1 MRKPRH
7 LVCHAKKLQKPNCK
21 KKQFKNPDYV
31 CDSYTQNA
39 KKEGYRARSVYKLRQ
54 IDELHHLL
62 RPGMQVLELGAAP
75 GSWSRYALKQ
85 MKTGGTE
92 QQRKGWLCCLDLQP
106 IDKLLQKSPGLH
118 VFCGDFTDTRTQQNI
133 LQALQQRGAARFDL
147 IMSDMAP
154 KTSGN
159 RTVDSGASEAL
170 VEAIIAVLPLF
181 LAPGGNLL
189 FKLFQGG
196 GENTL
201 ERTLCSLFVAC
212 ERIRPQAVR
221 SQSFEIYFLCKGYQV
236 V

>member
-1 MRKPRH
+1 MQKPRQP
-7 LVCHAKKLQKPNCK
+7 AKKGHNRSNK
-21 KKQFKNPDYV
+21 KRIKNPVYA
-31 CDSYTQNA
+31 CDNYARQA
-39 KKEGYRARSVYKLRQ
+39 KREGYRARSVYKLRQ

-75 GSWSRYALKQ
+75 GSWSRYAL
-85 MKTGGTE
+85 
-92 QQRKGWLCCLDLQP
+92 QQIQAGRSKAWLCCLDLEPMDQ
-106 IDKLLQKSPGLH
+106 LLQQLPGCTF
-118 VFCGDFTDTRTQQNI
+118 FCGDFTDTRTQQSI
-133 LQALQQRGAARFDL
+133 LQALEQRGAARFDL
-147 IMSDMAP
+147 ILSDMAP

-170 VEAIIAVLPLF
+170 AEAILAVLPTF

-201 ERTLCSLFVAC
+201 EQKLRSLFAAC

-221 SQSFEIYFLCKGYQV
+221 SQSFEIYFLGKGYL
-236 V
+236 